1 MNDADLEQPI
11 DGTPPDE
18 TDINLRA
25 YFSRMSDQ
33 RLREYDA
40 QWSDEQV
47 IEWDGNFRADG
58 ALMLVCCE
66 RDIEI
71 EEYRLKQWQHIGFPL
86 RVDGET
92 PSSWKLQL
100 KQSYS
105 NGITVDAQVKKPGAV
120 DWTFPADVWYICG
133 TIYVI

>member
-1 MNDADLEQPI
+1 MESPTMSDADLELPL

-25 YFSRMSDQ
+25 YFSRISDQ
-33 RLREYDA
+33 RLSEYDPK
-40 QWSDEQV
+40 WSDEQI

-71 EEYRLKQWQHIGFPL
+71 DEYRTVIDEHI
-86 RVDGET
+86 RRR
-92 PSSWKLQL
+92 Q
-100 KQSYS
+100 
-105 NGITVDAQVKKPGAV
+105 I
-120 DWTFPADVWYICG
+120 
-133 TIYVI
+133 